1 MAVPY
6 FTIEPEVI
14 NAAEDETI
22 EFRCEASGV
31 PKPQIK
37 WIHNGRPI
45 SESPPNPRRKVIYI
59 FKQYY
64 LMNNI
69 SIQFIFILMGMLKI
83 LPKLFV

>member
-1 MAVPY
+1 MNDIFYMNMHDGFLKVMAVPY
-6 FTIEPEVI
+6 FTLEPDVM

-45 SESPPNPRRKVIYI
+45 SEAPPNPRRKVIC
-59 FKQYY
+59 
-64 LMNNI
+64 
-69 SIQFIFILMGMLKI
+69 IL
-83 LPKLFV
+83 